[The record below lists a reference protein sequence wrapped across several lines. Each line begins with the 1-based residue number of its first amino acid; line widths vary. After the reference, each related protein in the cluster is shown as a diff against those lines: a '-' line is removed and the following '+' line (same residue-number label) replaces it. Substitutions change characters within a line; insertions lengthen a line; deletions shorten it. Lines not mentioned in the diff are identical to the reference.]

1 MMENYRTWYGVELDE
16 DTAEVFRHYLRE
28 RGIRYEPSS
37 AWNLI
42 HFECYMTK
50 DERKAANEFIQ
61 GVVSK

>member
-1 MMENYRTWYGVELDE
+1 MMEKYRTWYGVELDE
-16 DTAEVFRHYLRE
+16 GTAEIFRHYLRE

-42 HFECYMTK
+42 HFECYMTNE
-50 DERKAANEFIQ
+50 ERKAANDFLQ